1 MLQLYPSRL
10 RPLFRSSAGTSPCNP
25 VSGIDPGP
33 HSARLAAVEAT
44 PGFSWIEP
52 GAVAGSAEATHTG
65 RTVIKVTSA
74 MADLVLMVVN
84 DFIESNSRCG
94 IAFRISRADVSHGQ
108 AARRAGACSSAHDDR
123 VGV

>member
-1 MLQLYPSRL
+1 RVLVDRA
-10 RPLFRSSAGTSPCNP
+10 RG
-25 VSGIDPGP
+25 SG
-33 HSARLAAVEAT
+33 
-44 PGFSWIEP
+44 
-52 GAVAGSAEATHTG
+52 GSAEATHTG

-108 AARRAGACSSAHDDR
+108 AARRQAR
-123 VGV
+123 VRALTTIGSGCEPVSGRNQPDNAVRLVS